1 MVNISDVFIGTK
13 QSRYAGIAIFAAIVI
28 VCISILFTN
37 TDISIGQRIGIVLF
51 IILTSIPSVFLSL
64 FELTCI
70 VTGGNPKTHQLCH
83 YFAWVVAFIIIVYSA
98 IIIISVIV
106 SMFTYNSAM
115 DKVIDNEQNK
125 KISKDD
131 ANKIAANMI
140 SSTDKPTV
148 PVQSAAQSSQ
158 SAVQQAQS
166 YQQIKE
172 KMTGQ
177 SPSSIPSPYSSSDIS
192 GAFGNN
198 SSYVDHP
205 LSISPGPVMPNNM
218 NFNASGGQD
227 NYNSPSPSDWKPM
240 TAPVNIKPLIDN
252 DESLSTFG
260 KSTPEPYSQEKF
272 SLF

>member
-13 QSRYAGIAIFAAIVI
+13 QSRYAGIAIFAAIII

-70 VTGGNPKTHQLCH
+70 VTGGNTKTHQLCH

-98 IIIISVIV
+98 IIIISVIL

-115 DKVIDNEQNK
+115 DKVIDNEQTK

-131 ANKIAANMI
+131 ANKIAANII
-140 SSTDKPTV
+140 SSNDKPTV
-148 PVQSAAQSSQ
+148 PVQAAQAPAQ
-158 SAVQQAQS
+158 APVQAPV
-166 YQQIKE
+166 QQIKE
-172 KMTGQ
+172 KMTEQ
-177 SPSSIPSPYSSSDIS
+177 SPSPYSTSDIAGMAGS
-192 GAFGNN
+192 FGNN
-198 SSYVDHP
+198 TQYVDHP

-227 NYNSPSPSDWKPM
+227 NYNTPSPSDWKPM
-240 TAPVNIKPLIDN
+240 TVPTNIKPISGI